1 MLFTLTRVQEL
12 MKPDPN
18 LKPLPKKLI
27 FRYPKSRE
35 CRHTASNLR
44 REQLGPGSVITLTLN
59 EASQFG
65 LELAFMRLGLGPEF
79 RVRVR
84 V

>member
-18 LKPLPKKLI
+18 LKPLPKKPK

-35 CRHTASNLR
+35 CRHTASNWR
-44 REQLGPGSVITLTLN
+44 RKQLGPGSVITLTLN

-84 V
+84 A